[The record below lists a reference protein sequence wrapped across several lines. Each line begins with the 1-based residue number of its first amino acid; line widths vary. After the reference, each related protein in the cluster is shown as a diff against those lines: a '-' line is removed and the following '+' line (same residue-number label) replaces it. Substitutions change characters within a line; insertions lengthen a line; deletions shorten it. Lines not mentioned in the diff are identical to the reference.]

1 MATLENVSEWRGR
14 EMFDRHGDK
23 IGKIDSIYVDQG
35 SGRAEWAL
43 VNTGLFGMRSTWVP
57 ISEAVSEPHG
67 VRVPVEKA
75 TVKGA
80 PSMDPNSEMS
90 RDEEVELF
98 RYYGL
103 SYEDH
108 GADTHGHAT
117 EAQRHDHH
125 DERVPEHQRDERDA
139 GQGVGHGHDQ
149 DVHHDERSPEVRR
162 TEPGASLDD
171 RPPDSRERY
180 REDERQRSQE
190 PETLAG
196 QPAAQQDE
204 QPPTHVHRD
213 APGHHEAPV
222 HQEAPVDHEAPP
234 AHHEAPHDRHE
245 APVHQ
250 QAPPVHQEAPVHQ
263 ERSTAYAGEPA
274 PDSRAGRGVPYADW
288 GLDEPQPPA
297 SEAPVEHAARPP
309 ERGHPEQ
316 DVAVEHRRPESHERQ
331 PDDQRAH
338 GHESDAYREQ
348 EAFYGEQP
356 GEHREQPVDQ
366 HEPLAGEGAA
376 YGERPPEQHQGPAP
390 EAADHGERP
399 SEHDLT
405 ERGAAREDRPAAPP
419 DPHRVDPAPP
429 RDEGHRDA
437 PASRPEPGAG
447 AEPDQG
453 TQGSG
458 RHPRLERGV
467 DRVATRLKR
476 LI

>member
-1 MATLENVSEWRGR
+1 MATLENVSEWRGQ

-57 ISEAVSEPHG
+57 IGEAVSEPHG

-103 SYEDH
+103 SYDDH
-108 GADTHGHAT
+108 GADTQG
-117 EAQRHDHH
+117 HDHH
-125 DERVPEHQRDERDA
+125 DERAAEHQRGEHELGR
-139 GQGVGHGHDQ
+139 GMGSGHDR
-149 DVHHDERSPEVRR
+149 DVHHEEHSVARR

-171 RPPDSRERY
+171 RPPESRERY
-180 REDERQRSQE
+180 REGDRRRSQE

-196 QPAAQQDE
+196 QPAVHHDE
-204 QPPTHVHRD
+204 QSPTRVHQD
-213 APGHHEAPV
+213 APGQHEAPV
-222 HQEAPVDHEAPP
+222 HQEAPVNHEAPP
-234 AHHEAPHDRHE
+234 AHHEAP
-245 APVHQ
+245 VHQ
-250 QAPPVHQEAPVHQ
+250 EAPPVHQEAPVHQ
-263 ERSTAYAGEPA
+263 ERPAAHAGEPA
-274 PDSRAGRGVPYADW
+274 AGSRAGRGVPYADW

-297 SEAPVEHAARPP
+297 SEAPVGHAARPP
-309 ERGHPEQ
+309 EHGYPEQ
-316 DVAVEHRRPESHERQ
+316 DVPVEHNRPESHERQ

-348 EAFYGEQP
+348 QAPYGEQP
-356 GEHREQPVDQ
+356 GEYREHPVGQ
-366 HEPLAGEGAA
+366 HMPPAGEGPA
-376 YGERPPEQHQGPAP
+376 YAEPPPEQHQPPAHQAQVP
-390 EAADHGERP
+390 QAERP
-399 SEHDLT
+399 SEHDYA
-405 ERGAAREDRPAAPP
+405 EREALRGDRPAASE
-419 DPHRVDPAPP
+419 DPYREDPAPP
-429 RDEGHRDA
+429 RDEGYRDA
-437 PASRPEPGAG
+437 PASQPEPGAG
-447 AEPDQG
+447 ADRERG
-453 TQGSG
+453 EQGSG

>member
-57 ISEAVSEPHG
+57 IGEAVSEPHG

-80 PSMDPNSEMS
+80 PSMDPDSEMS

-103 SYEDH
+103 TYDDH
-108 GADTHGHAT
+108 RAETQGHAT
-117 EAQRHDHH
+117 ETQRPGAEAQRHDHD
-125 DERVPEHQRDERDA
+125 DERAADHQRDERDA
-139 GQGVGHGHDQ
+139 GQGLGHGHDR
-149 DVHHDERSPEVRR
+149 DVHHDERSSDVRR
-162 TEPGASLDD
+162 TEPGALDD

-180 REDERQRSQE
+180 REEDRRRSQE
-190 PETLAG
+190 PETLAE
-196 QPAAQQDE
+196 QPA
-204 QPPTHVHRD
+204 V
-213 APGHHEAPV
+213 HHEAPPP
-222 HQEAPVDHEAPP
+222 HQE
-234 AHHEAPHDRHE
+234 
-245 APVHQ
+245 
-250 QAPPVHQEAPVHQ
+250 APPVHQEAPVQQ
-263 ERSTAYAGEPA
+263 ERSASYGGQPA
-274 PDSRAGRGVPYADW
+274 ADSRPVPYADW

-297 SEAPVEHAARPP
+297 SEAPVGHAAPTP
-309 ERGHPEQ
+309 EH
-316 DVAVEHRRPESHERQ
+316 DVPAEHRRPESHERQ

-338 GHESDAYREQ
+338 GHESHAYREQ
-348 EAFYGEQP
+348 QAPYGEQP
-356 GEHREQPVDQ
+356 GEYREQPVDQ

-376 YGERPPEQHQGPAP
+376 YAERPPEQHQGPAP
-390 EAADHGERP
+390 GVPVEDQAERP
-399 SEHDLT
+399 SEHDFA
-405 ERGAAREDRPAAPP
+405 EREAPREDRPAASE
-419 DPHRVDPAPP
+419 DRYREGPAPP
-429 RDEGHRDA
+429 RDEGHRDEGHRDA
-437 PASRPEPGAG
+437 PASQPEPGAG
-447 AEPDQG
+447 ADPEHRE
-453 TQGSG
+453 QGSG